1 MPRVQHPST
10 RNGTSAPALPVA
22 LRDGDFFGPTARLW
36 RAGGSCDRWTS
47 PHASPCGRSIL
58 FCQSRRNGATA
69 FGTSPSAAPVG
80 LRLRV
85 AGAGTF
91 FCGGVAQSVER
102 PVVNRSVAGSNPAL
116 AANPEAVGS
125 PAGSALQ
132 SEQAEM
138 GRDASTE
145 RNDSLAAHPRCR
157 DSRRDGA
164 IHSGVEQLVA
174 RRPHKPKVAGSTPA
188 PATSPRSGP
197 LLREQ
202 HGFDAGAYDHRR
214 SCPRPAGR
222 TISKQPCDWRGLSAA
237 GEQGGA
243 TATAAPT
250 IFLARSADPAPEQ
263 GGRGRRRACAALC
276 AVAAAP
282 QHLGYVHRDGLN
294 SMCGSRQPHTGT
306 SSETAR
312 RDACAPGRA
321 EGRCDVPNYTRAP
334 RPLTLL
340 LPVAAPAASGG
351 ACASFSLRGV
361 A

>member
-1 MPRVQHPST
+1 MQQHQQQRPNGLRLAVVQFVEPLGAMGMAEPHRDPRCDSLAIDGLTRCTATLARCSVFLIGST
-10 RNGTSAPALPVA
+10 VRHGAQGDPATGTP
-22 LRDGDFFGPTARLW
+22 
-36 RAGGSCDRWTS
+36 S
-47 PHASPCGRSIL
+47 PHATPSGSAFL
-58 FCQSRRNGATA
+58 FRQSRRNGATA

-102 PVVNRSVAGSNPAL
+102 PVVNRSVAGSIPAL

-138 GRDASTE
+138 GWDASTE

-157 DSRRDGA
+157 DSRRDGT
-164 IHSGVEQLVA
+164 IHRGVEQLVA
-174 RRPHKPKVAGSTPA
+174 RLAHNQEVAGSTPA
-188 PATSPRSGP
+188 PATSLRSGP

-222 TISKQPCDWRGLSAA
+222 TISKRPCDWRGLSAA

-243 TATAAPT
+243 TATAAPNLFGCVRVAA
-250 IFLARSADPAPEQ
+250 IAASCKLAAPGFVGSSPTASTTHARASSATPSSSLFPTPGA
-263 GGRGRRRACAALC
+263 RRRAVVGARATFLRRAA
-276 AVAAAP
+276 
-282 QHLGYVHRDGLN
+282 
-294 SMCGSRQPHTGT
+294 
-306 SSETAR
+306 
-312 RDACAPGRA
+312 
-321 EGRCDVPNYTRAP
+321 
-334 RPLTLL
+334 
-340 LPVAAPAASGG
+340 
-351 ACASFSLRGV
+351 
-361 A
+361 